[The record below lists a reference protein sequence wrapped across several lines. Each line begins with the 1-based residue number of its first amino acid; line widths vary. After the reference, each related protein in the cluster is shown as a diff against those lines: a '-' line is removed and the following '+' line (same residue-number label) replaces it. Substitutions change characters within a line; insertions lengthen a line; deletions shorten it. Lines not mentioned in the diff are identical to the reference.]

1 MAVTERKPPRD
12 IREPEWKPVRKPL
25 PPAHVLEARRRRMFY
40 GSLTLFF
47 VAVQIIWVGLP
58 IFMTILWSLVD
69 PDYPWSFPQLF
80 PEKLSWA
87 QWLYV
92 FKYTNIGRALRT
104 SYSLAPIAVLLSF
117 FLSLPTAYVL
127 GRKPV
132 PGKKFFMLVIL
143 LPIIMPGMV
152 VALFLSRV
160 FSAFGLTQSFLGLV
174 LAHTLMGLPYMIRI
188 LTTSFEAIPQDII
201 DAAENLGAGTFVKVR
216 DIFLP
221 MVRPGL
227 LAGMIFAF
235 TTSIEEFNLTFVIGT
250 PTYETIPTI
259 LYSFLGYNF
268 IRTNASVV
276 ALVMMTP
283 NIIMLFVVE
292 RILKSD
298 YLSASL
304 GKFQ

>member
-1 MAVTERKPPRD
+1 MERD
-12 IREPEWKPVRKPL
+12 VPL
-25 PPAHVLEARRRRMFY
+25 HLLEARRKRRFY
-40 GSLTLFF
+40 GLLTLFF
-47 VAVQIIWVGLP
+47 VIVQLLWVGTP
-58 IFMTILWSLVD
+58 ILMTVLWSLVD
-69 PDYPWSFPQLF
+69 PDFPWSFPDLF
-80 PEKLSWA
+80 PRRLSWA
-87 QWLYV
+87 QWAYV
-92 FKYTNIGRALRT
+92 FKYTNIVRALET
-104 SYSLAPIAVLLSF
+104 SYTVAPFAVLLSF
-117 FLSLPTAYVL
+117 LFSLPTAYVL
-127 GRKPV
+127 GRKNI
-132 PGKKFFMLVIL
+132 PGKKVFMLVVL

-160 FSAFGLTQSFLGLV
+160 FEAFGLTQSFFGLV
-174 LAHTLMGLPYMIRI
+174 LAHTLMGIPYMIRV

-201 DAAENLGAGTFVKVR
+201 DAAENLGAGTFVKIK

-283 NIIMLFVVE
+283 NIVMLFVVE

-304 GKFQ
+304 GKV

>member
-1 MAVTERKPPRD
+1 MSASTFAGFSPPF
-12 IREPEWKPVRKPL
+12 
-25 PPAHVLEARRRRMFY
+25 HVQEARRKRMLY
-40 GSLTLFF
+40 RLLTAFF
-47 VAVQIIWVGLP
+47 AITQIIWVGVPVL
-58 IFMTILWSLVD
+58 MAVLWSLVD
-69 PDYPWSFPQLF
+69 PEHPWSFPQLF

-87 QWLYV
+87 QWAYV
-92 FKYTNIGRALRT
+92 FKYTNIVRALKA
-104 SYSLAPIAVLLSF
+104 SYSIAPLAVLLSF
-117 FLSLPTAYVL
+117 VLSLPTAYVL
-127 GRKPV
+127 GRKNI
-132 PGKKFFMLVIL
+132 PGKKIFMLVVL

-160 FSAFGLTQSFLGLV
+160 FAAFHLTQSFFGLV
-174 LAHTLMGLPYMIRI
+174 LAHSLMGIPYMIRV

-201 DAAENLGAGTFVKVR
+201 DAAENLGANTFVKIK

-227 LAGMIFAF
+227 LAGMVFAF

-250 PTYETIPTI
+250 PTFETIPTI

-276 ALVMMTP
+276 ALIMMTP
-283 NIIMLFVVE
+283 NIILLFIVE
-292 RILKSD
+292 RILKAD

-304 GKFQ
+304 GKV

>member
-1 MAVTERKPPRD
+1 MDGVTAAG
-12 IREPEWKPVRKPL
+12 VPL
-25 PPAHVLEARRRRMFY
+25 HIQQARRRKGFY
-40 GSLTLFF
+40 TALTAFF
-47 VAVQIIWVGLP
+47 VITQILWVGIPVL
-58 IFMTILWSLVD
+58 MAVLWSLVD
-69 PDYPWSFPQLF
+69 PDHPWSYPNLF
-80 PEKLSWA
+80 PPRLGPD
-87 QWLYV
+87 QWEYV
-92 FKYTNIGRALRT
+92 FRYTNIARALRT
-104 SYSLAPIAVLLSF
+104 SYSVAPLAVAVSF
-117 FLSLPTAYVL
+117 LLSLPTAYVL

-132 PGKKFFMLVIL
+132 PGKKLFMLIVL

-160 FSAFGLTQSFLGLV
+160 FTAFGLSQTFFGLV
-174 LAHTLMGLPYMIRI
+174 LAHALMGLPYMIRV
-188 LTTSFEAIPQDII
+188 LTTSFQTIPQDVI
-201 DAAENLGAGTFVKVR
+201 DAAENLGAGTFVKIK

-250 PTYETIPTI
+250 PTFETIPTI
-259 LYSFLGYNF
+259 LYSFMGYNF

-283 NIIMLFVVE
+283 NIIMLFLVE
-292 RILKSD
+292 RFLKSD

-304 GKFQ
+304 GKI

>member
-1 MAVTERKPPRD
+1 MPGTLRTRNLY
-12 IREPEWKPVRKPL
+12 IL
-25 PPAHVLEARRRRMFY
+25 M
-40 GSLTLFF
+40 TLFF
-47 VAVQIIWVGLP
+47 VVTQILWVGIP
-58 IFMTILWSLVD
+58 ILMTVLWSLVD
-69 PDYPWSFPQLF
+69 PEYPWSFPNLF

-87 QWLYV
+87 QWIYV
-92 FKYTNIGRALRT
+92 FKYTNIARALKA
-104 SYSLAPIAVLLSF
+104 SYTIAPFAVLLSF
-117 FLSLPTAYVL
+117 LLSLPTAYVL
-127 GRKPV
+127 GRKKI
-132 PGKKFFMLVIL
+132 PGKKFFMLVVL

-160 FSAFGLTQSFLGLV
+160 FAAFHLTQSFLGLV
-174 LAHTLMGLPYMIRI
+174 LAHTLMGLPYMIRV

-201 DAAENLGAGTFVKVR
+201 DAAENLGANTFVKIR

-250 PTYETIPTI
+250 PTFETIPTI

-276 ALVMMTP
+276 SLIMMTP
-283 NIIMLFVVE
+283 NIVMLFIVE

-304 GKFQ
+304 GKV

>member
-1 MAVTERKPPRD
+1 
-12 IREPEWKPVRKPL
+12 VR
-25 PPAHVLEARRRRMFY
+25 EARRKRLIY
-40 GSLTLFF
+40 GLLTAFF
-47 VAVQIIWVGLP
+47 VITQIVWVGVPVL
-58 IFMTILWSLVD
+58 MAVLWSLVD
-69 PDYPWSFPQLF
+69 PQHPWSFPQLF

-87 QWLYV
+87 QWAYV
-92 FKYTNIGRALRT
+92 FKYTNIERALKT
-104 SYSLAPIAVLLSF
+104 SYSVAPLAVLLSF
-117 FLSLPTAYVL
+117 VLSLPTAYVL
-127 GRKPV
+127 GRKNI
-132 PGKKFFMLVIL
+132 PGKKVFMLVVL

-160 FSAFGLTQSFLGLV
+160 FAAFHLTQYFFGLV
-174 LAHTLMGLPYMIRI
+174 LAHTLMGIPYMIRV
-188 LTTSFEAIPQDII
+188 LTTIFESIPQDII
-201 DAAENLGAGTFVKVR
+201 DAAENLGAGTFVKIK

-227 LAGMIFAF
+227 LAGMVFAF

-250 PTYETIPTI
+250 PTFETIPTI

-276 ALVMMTP
+276 ALIMMTP
-283 NIIMLFVVE
+283 NIILLFLVE

-304 GKFQ
+304 GKV